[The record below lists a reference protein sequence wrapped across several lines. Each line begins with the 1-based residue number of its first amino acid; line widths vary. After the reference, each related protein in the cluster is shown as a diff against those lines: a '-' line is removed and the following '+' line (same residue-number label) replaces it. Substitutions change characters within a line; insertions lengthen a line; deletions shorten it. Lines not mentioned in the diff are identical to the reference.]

1 MNRDAW
7 PARCPREALVS
18 LLLAFCLTF
27 VTPGIAQPAPPP
39 ADVATVLPIV
49 VTASRTDQSL
59 LDLLADVTWIG
70 PEEIARSGVDSL
82 AQLLQRQPGTEIV
95 TTGGPGS
102 TSGVFL
108 RGANTDQTLVLV
120 DGMRVASSTTGT
132 AALEA
137 IPLSQI
143 DHIEILRGPASS
155 LYGADAIGGVIQ
167 VFTRRGAAGFSAN
180 GSAGYGTYNTT
191 DVTAGVGGSTE
202 TLRLSAQLDARR
214 SDGFNAIANPQ
225 NPLYEPLDD
234 GYREASLSVSGN
246 WTYGPGQQLVA
257 QFLRSRLNAQFDNGD
272 SYDNRTITTLESW
285 QVTSNNRVAPFWV
298 SRLTAGNG
306 GDDSLSE
313 TAFGNE
319 PFVTNQHQYAWQNDF
334 TLPQGLL
341 TAAIERLEE
350 RVSTNPAFP
359 VNERN
364 TNSALA
370 IYQLHADDQAL
381 QANLRVDDSDQYGS
395 HTTGALE
402 YGYRLASEWR
412 VTASYGTAFKAP
424 TFNDLYYPGFS
435 NPNLVPETS
444 RNIEGGVYG
453 NGTAGDAKWDLRA
466 VGWYNR
472 VTDLIVFEC
481 NADFTICAPQNV
493 QDATLKGIEFGAT
506 LTWHATLI
514 RGSLDLQSPRDDMTG
529 LQLPRR
535 ALRHGALAINQQVG
549 PVSLGAELVASSLR
563 YDDAANTV
571 KMGGYA
577 IVNLT
582 AEWPLGD
589 GLTLFARGDNIFNK
603 NYQLAADYSTGGQQL
618 FVGLRWQLQ

>member
-1 MNRDAW
+1 MSRN
-7 PARCPREALVS
+7 ALPVHGERSALAS
-18 LLLAFCLTF
+18 LLFALFLSVAVPL
-27 VTPGIAQPAPPP
+27 GAQPAPPLSGN
-39 ADVATVLPIV
+39 AMLPPV
-49 VTASRTDQSL
+49 VVSASRTEQSL
-59 LDLLADVTWIG
+59 LDLLVDVTWIG
-70 PEEIARSGVDSL
+70 PEEIARSGVGSL
-82 AQLLQRQPGTEIV
+82 AQLLQRQPGAEIV
-95 TTGGPGS
+95 TSGGPAS

-120 DGMRVASSTTGT
+120 DGMRIASSTSGT

-167 VFTRRGAAGFSAN
+167 IFTRRGASGFTAN
-180 GSAGYGTYNTT
+180 ASVGYGTYNTT
-191 DVTAGVGGSTE
+191 DVTAGIGGGTDV
-202 TLRLSAQLDARR
+202 LRLSALADARR
-214 SDGFNAIANPQ
+214 SNGFNAIANPK

-234 GYREASLSVSGN
+234 GYKEASVSVSGT
-246 WTYGPGQQLVA
+246 WSYAAEQQLAA

-285 QVTSNNRVAPFWV
+285 QVTSNNRVTPFWI

-306 GDDSLSE
+306 SDDSVSQS
-313 TAFGNE
+313 AFGNA
-319 PFVTNQHQYAWQNDF
+319 PFLTNQHQYAWQNDF

-341 TAAIERLEE
+341 TAVVERLEE
-350 RVSTNPAFP
+350 RVSTNPEFP

-370 IYQLHADDQAL
+370 IYQLRAGTQAV
-381 QANLRVDDSDQYGS
+381 QANLRVDDSNQYGS
-395 HTTGALE
+395 HTTGAIE
-402 YGYRLASEWR
+402 YGYRLSSQWR

-424 TFNDLYYPGFS
+424 TFNDLYFPGFS

-444 RNIEGGVYG
+444 RNLEGGVYG
-453 NGTAGDAKWDLRA
+453 TGTAGDAHWQLRA
-466 VGWYNR
+466 IGWYNR
-472 VTDLIVFEC
+472 VNDLIVFEC
-481 NADFTICAPQNV
+481 DANFNCAPQNV
-493 QDATLKGIEFGAT
+493 ADATLKGVELGGV
-506 LTWHATLI
+506 LTWRLTQVH
-514 RGSLDLQSPRDDMTG
+514 GSLDLQSPRDDATG

-535 ALRHGALAINQQVG
+535 ALRHGALGITQQVG

-563 YDDAANTV
+563 YDDAANTI

-582 AEWPLGD
+582 AEWPLGQ
-589 GLTLFARGDNIFNK
+589 GVSLFARGDNIFNK
-603 NYQLAADYSTGGQQL
+603 NYQLAAGFSTGGAQT
-618 FVGLRWQLQ
+618 FVGVRWQLQ

>member
-1 MNRDAW
+1 MSRNAW
-7 PARCPREALVS
+7 PARCPREALVL
-18 LLLAFCLTF
+18 LLLAFCQTF
-27 VTPGIAQPAPPP
+27 ATPAVAQPAPQISGNALLPP
-39 ADVATVLPIV
+39 VV
-49 VTASRTDQSL
+49 VTASRTEQPL

-70 PEEIARSGVDSL
+70 PDEIAASGVDSL

-167 VFTRRGAAGFSAN
+167 IFTRQGAPGFNAN
-180 GSAGYGTYNTT
+180 ASGGYGTYNTA
-191 DVTAGVGGSTE
+191 DVTAGIGGSTD
-202 TLRLSAQLDARR
+202 TLRLSALVDARH
-214 SDGFNAIANPQ
+214 STGFPAIANPQ
-225 NPLYEPLDD
+225 NPLYEPIDD
-234 GYREASLSVSGN
+234 GYKEASVSASGN

-272 SYDNRTITTLESW
+272 SYDNRTITTLQSW
-285 QVTSNNRVAPFWV
+285 QVTSNNRLAPYWI

-306 GDDSLSE
+306 SDNSVSE
-313 TAFGNE
+313 TAFGNA
-319 PFVTNQHQYAWQNDF
+319 PFLTNQHQYAWQNNF

-359 VNERN
+359 VNERD

-370 IYQLHADDQAL
+370 IYQLRAGDQAL
-381 QANLRVDDSDQYGS
+381 QANLRVDDSNQYGS
-395 HTTGALE
+395 HTTGAIE
-402 YGYRLASEWR
+402 YGYRLSSQWR
-412 VTASYGTAFKAP
+412 VTASYATAFKAP

-453 NGTAGDAKWDLRA
+453 NGTAGDAQWDLRA

-481 NADFTICAPQNV
+481 NADFSICAPQNV
-493 QDATLKGIEFGAT
+493 RDATLKGIEFGGA
-506 LTWHATLI
+506 LTWHATQV
-514 RGSLDLQSPRDDMTG
+514 RGSLDLQSPRDDTTG

-535 ALRHGALAINQQVG
+535 ALRHGAVAVTQQVG
-549 PVSLGAELVASSLR
+549 PVSLGAEVVASSLR

-577 IVNLT
+577 ILNLT
-582 AEWPLGD
+582 AEWPLGH
-589 GLTLFARGDNIFNK
+589 GVALFARGDNVFNK

>member
-1 MNRDAW
+1 MSRNAW

-18 LLLAFCLTF
+18 LLLAFCPMF
-27 VTPGIAQPAPPP
+27 VGPAIAQPVPPP
-39 ADVATVLPIV
+39 ADVATVPPIV

-70 PEEIARSGVDSL
+70 REEIARSGVDSL

-95 TTGGPGS
+95 TTGGPAS

-120 DGMRVASSTTGT
+120 DGMRVGSSTTGT

-214 SDGFNAIANPQ
+214 SNGFNAIASPQ

-234 GYREASLSVSGN
+234 GYREASVSASGN

-285 QVTSNNRVAPFWV
+285 QVTSNNRLAPYWI

-306 GDDSLSE
+306 SDDSVSE
-313 TAFGNE
+313 TAFGNA
-319 PFVTNQHQYAWQNDF
+319 PFLTNQHQYAWQNDF

-341 TAAIERLEE
+341 TLAVERLEE

-359 VNERN
+359 VDARN

-370 IYQLHADDQAL
+370 IYQLRAGDQAL
-381 QANLRVDDSDQYGS
+381 QANLRVDDSNQYGT

-402 YGYRLASEWR
+402 YGYRLASQWR
-412 VTASYGTAFKAP
+412 VTASYGTAFKPP

-444 RNIEGGVYG
+444 RNVEGGIYG
-453 NGTAGDAKWDLRA
+453 NGTSGDTQWALHALGWD
-466 VGWYNR
+466 NR
-472 VTDLIVFEC
+472 VSNLIVFEC
-481 NADFTICAPQNV
+481 NADFVCAPQNV
-493 QDATLKGIEFGAT
+493 EDATLKGIEFGAT
-506 LTWHATLI
+506 LTWRATLI
-514 RGSLDLQSPRDDMTG
+514 RGSLDLQSPRDDTTG

-563 YDDAANTV
+563 YDDAANTI

-577 IVNLT
+577 ILNLT

-589 GLTLFARGDNIFNK
+589 GLTLFARGDNVFNK
-603 NYQLAADYSTGGQQL
+603 NYQLAAGYSTGGQQL

>member
-1 MNRDAW
+1 MSGHASPLR
-7 PARCPREALVS
+7 PAREAFTF
-18 LLLAFCLTF
+18 LALASCLGWA
-27 VTPGIAQPAPPP
+27 TPALAQPAPPL
-39 ADVATVLPIV
+39 AGVATVPPIV
-49 VTASRTDQSL
+49 VSASRTDQSL

-95 TTGGPGS
+95 TTGGPAS

-108 RGANTDQTLVLV
+108 RGANSDQTLVLV

-137 IPLSQI
+137 IPLAQI

-167 VFTRRGAAGFSAN
+167 VFTRRGTAGFSAN
-180 GSAGYGTYNTT
+180 GSLGYGTYNTT
-191 DVTAGVGGSTE
+191 DITAGASGNTD

-214 SDGFNAIANPQ
+214 SNGFNAIANPE

-234 GYREASLSVSGN
+234 GYREASVSVSGN
-246 WTYGPGQQLVA
+246 WSYAAGQELVA

-285 QVTSNNRVAPFWV
+285 QVTSNNRVTPFWI
-298 SRLTAGNG
+298 SRLTAGDG
-306 GDDSLSE
+306 SDDSVSE
-313 TAFGNE
+313 TAFGNA
-319 PFVTNQHQYAWQNDF
+319 PFLTNQHQFAWQNDF
-334 TLPQGLL
+334 TLPLGLL
-341 TAAIERLEE
+341 TLAAERLEE
-350 RVSTNPAFP
+350 RISTSPEFP

-370 IYQLHADDQAL
+370 IYQLRAGEQAL
-381 QANLRVDDSDQYGS
+381 QANVRVDDSNQYGS

-402 YGYRLASEWR
+402 YGYRLSSQWR
-412 VTASYGTAFKAP
+412 LTASYGTAFKAP
-424 TFNDLYYPGFS
+424 TFNDLYYPQFS

-444 RNIEGGVYG
+444 RNLEGGIYG
-453 NGTAGDAKWDLRA
+453 NGAAGDAQWQVHALGWD
-466 VGWYNR
+466 NR

-481 NADFTICAPQNV
+481 NLAFVCAPQNV
-493 QDATLKGIEFGAT
+493 EDATLKGIEFGGALIWRST
-506 LTWHATLI
+506 LL
-514 RGSLDLQSPRDDMTG
+514 RGSLDLQSPRDDATG

-535 ALRHGALAINQQVG
+535 ALRHGALALSQQVG
-549 PVSLGAELVASSLR
+549 SVSLGAELVASSLR
-563 YDDAANTV
+563 YDDAADTI

-582 AEWPLGD
+582 LEWPLGD
-589 GLTLFARGDNIFNK
+589 ALTLFARGDNVFNK
-603 NYQLAADYSTGGQQL
+603 NYQLAAGYSTGGQQL
-618 FVGLRWQLQ
+618 FVGIRWLLR